1 MKHIRTVSATS
12 RNCME
17 EQYKFAY
24 QTTGHDVTRNAIGRI
39 TFEKYQ
45 RKIV

>member
-1 MKHIRTVSATS
+1 MKTKAKQSAL
-12 RNCME
+12 
-17 EQYKFAY
+17 AY
-24 QTTGHDVTRNAIGRI
+24 HTTGHDVTRNAIGRI